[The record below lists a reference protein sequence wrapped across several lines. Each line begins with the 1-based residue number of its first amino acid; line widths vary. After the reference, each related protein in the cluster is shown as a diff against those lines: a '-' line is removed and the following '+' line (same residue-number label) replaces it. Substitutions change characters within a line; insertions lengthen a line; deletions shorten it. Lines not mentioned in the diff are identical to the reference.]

1 MVLVG
6 HYWVNLAAGEGISD
20 VLQIRKQYVCLR
32 SIGECNNAISK
43 KNGRGRGI

>member
-20 VLQIRKQYVCLR
+20 VLQIRKQYVCDQ
-32 SIGECNNAISK
+32 SGNAIMQYPK